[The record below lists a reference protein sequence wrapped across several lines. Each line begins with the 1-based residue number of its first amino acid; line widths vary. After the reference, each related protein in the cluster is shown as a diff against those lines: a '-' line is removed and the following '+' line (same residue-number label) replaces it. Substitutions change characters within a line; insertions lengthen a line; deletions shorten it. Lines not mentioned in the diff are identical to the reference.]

1 MKKLGTLLLSIVMLS
16 IVPISS
22 SHAVIKAGSKCAKA
36 GVTATIAGKKFTCVK
51 SGKKLMWNKGVTVK
65 KIAVIVQG
73 VCPTLLAA
81 DTVEIAQ
88 ERANA
93 LITMSEDQ
101 AEQCSMSLNW
111 RYRVGERDGQ
121 GLVLTMDYSPTR
133 VTVSVTSGF
142 ITSVLVG

>member
-1 MKKLGTLLLSIVMLS
+1 MLS

-121 GLVLTMDYSPTR
+121 GLALTMDYSPTR

>member
-22 SHAVIKAGSKCAKA
+22 SHAVIKAGSKCSKV

-121 GLVLTMDYSPTR
+121 GLALTMDYSPTR

>member
-36 GVTATIAGKKFTCVK
+36 GVTATIGGKKFTCVK

-121 GLVLTMDYSPTR
+121 GLALTMDYSPTR